1 MSNALQVIT
10 GDIYAIEEN
19 FNRVL
24 VDQSLNFQR
33 EAGFAIQILQV
44 SDYALNIAM
53 NNRQSV
59 VDAVTNV
66 AAIGISLNP
75 AKKQAYLVPRDKKIC
90 LDISYMGLLD
100 LAVASGSV
108 RWAKAELVKTSDT
121 FELNGFDK
129 LPTHKFNPFDK
140 NRGDNV
146 GVYVVVKTNDGDYL
160 TDTMTIDEVHAIRNR
175 SSAWKAFVE
184 KQKKCPWVTDEG
196 EMIKKTI
203 IKRAYKTWPRT
214 DRLAQAVHH
223 LNTDGGEG
231 IELSG
236 QIALPAP
243 PKGFDLNGFLTRVK
257 AATETDELKTIRRE
271 ANAAAILAND
281 VNSFNLF
288 KAAFVERSAE
298 ILQQQGVTA

>member
-33 EAGFAIQILQV
+33 EAGFAIQILQG
-44 SDYALNIAM
+44 SEYALSIAM
-53 NNRQSV
+53 SNRQSV

-75 AKKQAYLVPRDKKIC
+75 ARKQAYLVPRDKKIC

-100 LAVASGSV
+100 LAVSSGSV
-108 RWAKAELVKTSDT
+108 RWAKAELVRASDG

-129 LPTHKFNPFDK
+129 LPTHRFSPFDK
-140 NRGDNV
+140 NRGDLV

-160 TDTMTIDEVHAIRNR
+160 TDTMTIDEVYAIRNR
-175 SSAWKAFVE
+175 SSAWKAFVDR
-184 KQKKCPWVTDEG
+184 QKKCPWVTDEG

-203 IKRAYKTWPRT
+203 IKRAYKTWPKT
-214 DRLAQAVHH
+214 ERLAQAVHH

-236 QIALPAP
+236 QVLLPAP
-243 PKGFDLNGFLTRVK
+243 TGFDLAGFLLRVK
-257 AATETDELKTIRRE
+257 AATETDQLKLIRRE
-271 ANAAAILAND
+271 ANAAAILAKD
-281 VNSFNLF
+281 VNGFNLF
-288 KAAFVERSAE
+288 KASFVERSAE
-298 ILQQQGVTA
+298 LLQQQGVSA